1 MKKKTEEN
9 RKKNEENRE
18 AEAFEESLETLFG
31 RELDLTDEE
40 LDEELEACGMDAAEL
55 KATVH
60 KQLYDYA
67 NHHYRTLDKNVP
79 ENLDKTLRALRPP
92 SNAEKAKAVVKTA
105 ENLVGSFLDSARA
118 KSAGV
123 LKTVMASQ
131 TSQPQF
137 AFRNKKELTASD
149 KDLLESEQEDVD
161 SSDD

>member
-1 MKKKTEEN
+1 MKKKTDEN

-18 AEAFEESLETLFG
+18 AEALAESLETFFG
-31 RELDLTDEE
+31 RELDLSDEE

-55 KATVH
+55 KATVY

-67 NHHYRTLDKNVP
+67 NHHYRTLDKEIP
-79 ENLDKTLRALRPP
+79 ENLDQTLRALRPP
-92 SNAEKAKAVVKTA
+92 SAAEKAKGVVKTA

-123 LKTVMASQ
+123 LNTVMASQ
-131 TSQPQF
+131 TSQPQV
-137 AFRNKKELTASD
+137 AFRNKKELSPAD
-149 KDLLESEQEDVD
+149 RDLLESEQEDVD